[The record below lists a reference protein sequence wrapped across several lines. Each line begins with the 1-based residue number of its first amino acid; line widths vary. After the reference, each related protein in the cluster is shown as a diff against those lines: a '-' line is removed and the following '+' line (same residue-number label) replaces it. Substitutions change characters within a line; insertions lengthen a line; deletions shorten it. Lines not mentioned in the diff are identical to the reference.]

1 MSSRPAWGLKVW
13 GSSPVRHT
21 TLAATDALDMQ
32 VLMPE
37 EGLEPLGAHLA
48 LELVVIR
55 KLRLHRALHHQV
67 QELVGRVALG
77 VDVAATLSA

>member
-1 MSSRPAWGLKVW
+1 M
-13 GSSPVRHT
+13 HT

-48 LELVVIR
+48 LELVVVGE
-55 KLRLHRALHHQV
+55 LRLHRALHHQV
-67 QELVGRVALG
+67 QELVGRVALD